1 MFAECWQAA
10 FRENKSLIH
19 VDISHNNMSKIDIE
33 IIADGLIENHNIYGI
48 HLAGNAAKID
58 NQGFVAPAD

>member
-33 IIADGLIENHNIYGI
+33 IIADGLNDNHNIYGI
-48 HLAGNAAKID
+48 HLAGNSAKID
-58 NQGFVAPAD
+58 N